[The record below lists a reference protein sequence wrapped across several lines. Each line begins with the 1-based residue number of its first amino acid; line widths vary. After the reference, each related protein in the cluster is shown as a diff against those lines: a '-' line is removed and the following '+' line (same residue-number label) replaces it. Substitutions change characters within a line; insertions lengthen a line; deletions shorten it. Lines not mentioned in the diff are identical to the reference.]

1 MNRKKAFTTM
11 ALLCLVTGII
21 AGLFVWVPD
30 IQAIVPTTS
39 SQKKQAAL
47 SAPMASAKESA
58 DAVLPT
64 PAPAS
69 TEAASTPEP
78 TTVPDTTTAPDTAA
92 PSETPEAQPEPQYT
106 YTAIQKSKK
115 LFIRDDDS
123 LSANIIGYLMPGD
136 SGDVISIGPTWVL
149 LKHGEIEGYS
159 YKEYLQ
165 LDEIR

>member
-11 ALLCLVTGII
+11 ALLCLITGII
-21 AGLFVWVPD
+21 AGLFVWVPG
-30 IQAIVPTTS
+30 IQSIVPTASLRNKGAT
-39 SQKKQAAL
+39 L
-47 SAPMASAKESA
+47 SAPMASAKESEA
-58 DAVLPT
+58 AVLPT
-64 PAPAS
+64 PFPAS
-69 TEAASTPEP
+69 PEVTSTPEP
-78 TTVPDTTTAPDTAA
+78 TSVPETAT
-92 PSETPEAQPEPQYT
+92 PSEAPEIQQEPQYT

-165 LDEIR
+165 LDEVR